1 MSSPHLDP
9 TSSAPPAGA
18 LRILVIDDEAG
29 VRDVLCELL
38 SEEGHH
44 VTAAASGAE
53 GLACFGAGTFDVVIT
68 DLAMPKLDGLEVT
81 REVRRRD
88 PMAICIL
95 TSGWIEQRSRAGLDP
110 SIADLVLHKPF
121 HFDEVISSVARAA
134 ALRRERVAE
143 SRPA

>member
-1 MSSPHLDP
+1 MPDPSP
-9 TSSAPPAGA
+9 SPASA

-38 SEEGHH
+38 SEEGHE
-44 VTAAASGAE
+44 VASAASGAE
-53 GLACFGAGTFDVVIT
+53 GLACFGAGRFDLVIT

-88 PMAICIL
+88 PTAICIL
-95 TSGWIEQRSRAGLDP
+95 ISGWIEQRSPNGLDP
-110 SIADLVLHKPF
+110 SIADLILHKPF
-121 HFDEVISSVARAA
+121 HFDEVISSVERAA

-143 SRPA
+143 LAAV